1 MRTFDGKNSTKYN
14 NIMELNGTKK
24 RVCTHKI
31 VTEISRKFLD
41 FFIAS
46 DKGVTKYNG
55 FKKIKRG
62 NK

>member
-1 MRTFDGKNSTKYN
+1 
-14 NIMELNGTKK
+14 MELNGTKK